1 VRPLLLLASVLVAC
15 EGKPI
20 GILADGAPDSSGD
33 TSVEDAVAQKT
44 LPDGRVCS
52 GHDEDR
58 DGFPDECDGCPNIG
72 DPEQVV
78 GTRLGAACQAVAPFH
93 DVRTRLFF
101 DPFTEFGLW
110 QSFGGAG
117 SPLALDAD
125 RESLSGGTIFD
136 DHLRFIASPPRAT
149 AAAMVATSIVTIREG
164 GGRAGVLLRVSG
176 DPKQFFACEINLSLS
191 VFIASR
197 APISGC
203 AGGPCKLETLDIGA
217 SKAAQAIPADI
228 RRVYGSPI
236 GIRAS
241 ITAGPTNGT
250 LECRVF
256 DPDPRVAR
264 VGLLASEKYVMSV
277 PIEGASWIASG
288 EVGLHAQGVR
298 AQFSSLDVLTAP

>member
-1 VRPLLLLASVLVAC
+1 MIASVLVAC
-15 EGKPI
+15 EGGPI
-20 GILADGAPDSSGD
+20 AIISDSAPDVTVD
-33 TSVEDAVAQKT
+33 TAAAQDAVATKT
-44 LPDGRVCS
+44 LPDGRVCT

-58 DGFPDECDGCPNIG
+58 DGFPDECDGCPNID
-72 DPEQVV
+72 DPEQLS
-78 GTRLGAACQAVAPFH
+78 GSSLGAACKPLAPFH
-93 DVRTRLFF
+93 DVTKRLFF
-101 DPFTEFGLW
+101 DAFTDFGLW

-117 SPLALDAD
+117 SPFALDAD
-125 RESLSGGTIFD
+125 KDSLSGGTIFD
-136 DHLRFIASPPRAT
+136 DHVRFITSPPNAKT
-149 AAAMVATSIVTIREG
+149 SAMVATSIVTIREG

-203 AGGPCKLETLDIGA
+203 AGGPCKLETLDLGT

-236 GIRAS
+236 GIRAA
-241 ITAGPTNGT
+241 ITAGATGGT

-256 DPDPRVAR
+256 DPQSPR
-264 VGLLASEKYVMSV
+264 VGLFAAEKYLMSV
-277 PIEGASWIASG
+277 PLEGASWIASG
-288 EVGLHAQGVR
+288 EVGLYAQGVR